1 MQNNNDHMGGYV
13 KYFTDMPAT
22 NGYPNTVVFPADD
35 EMTVVCQGPFKGDGR
50 PPADLWR
57 GVKRMLTT
65 PSYESAHFTQDY
77 DPELAAKALA
87 AVRQGHHRL
96 RRHLSDVVRDGR
108 LHHEEIPAVRD
119 MSTPANWSTASR
131 SSRAPEELELVK
143 RAAIMQDGAMK
154 AAFAAIKPGMR
165 DTEVAAVAV
174 HYSQDHG
181 SENGIYLCASAPPGV
196 AAKFGQRHVQNRTIQ
211 KGDTFALLVEDSG
224 PGGMYT
230 ELGRSCVLGKVPQQ
244 MKDELEMVKQS
255 RKLTLDMLKPG
266 TPCKDIW
273 EAFNDFMRKH
283 GRPEEARLYCHGQGY
298 DLVERPLIRSDEPWT
313 IAEGHEHRR
322 PSDLRLRR
330 RSELAVRQLHHRRQ
344 RPRRPHP
351 PFPRGD
357 RRDRRL
363 GRDLAAIAAVRRG
376 TPQLSPPG
384 LHPGVHLFCR
394 VDRLPWQARQRRG
407 EGRQR
412 HPAARMRALS
422 CSAG

>member
-1 MQNNNDHMGGYV
+1 MMAATIREATMAGNGLSERLQTPISTAELERRWNAVRAAMKREKVDVLLMQNNNDHMGGYV

-35 EMTVVCQGPFKGDGR
+35 EMTVICQGPFKGDGR
-50 PPADLWR
+50 PPADMWR

-65 PSYESAHFTQDY
+65 PSYESAHYTQGY
-77 DPELAAKALA
+77 DPELAAKALQPYA
-87 AVRQGHHRL
+87 KGTIGLVGTYQ
-96 RRHLSDVVRDGR
+96 
-108 LHHEEIPAVRD
+108 
-119 MSTPANWSTASR
+119 MSFAMGDTIMKKFPRARYVDASELVDR
-131 SSRAPEELELVK
+131 VKVIKSAEELELIR

-181 SENGIYLCASAPPGV
+181 SENGIYLCASAPSGV

-224 PGGMYT
+224 PGAMFT

-244 MKDELEMVKQS
+244 MKDELEFVKAS

-273 EAFNDFMRKH
+273 EAFNDFMRKN

-313 IAEGHEHRR
+313 IQK
-322 PSDLRLRR
+322 DMNI
-330 RSELAVRQLHHRRQ
+330 VV
-344 RPRRPHP
+344 HP
-351 PFPRGD
+351 TYAHGGYLNWLCDNYIIGGNGPGD
-357 RRDRRL
+357 RIHYFPEEIVEID
-363 GRDLAAIAAVRRG
+363 V
-376 TPQLSPPG
+376 
-384 LHPGVHLFCR
+384 
-394 VDRLPWQARQRRG
+394 
-407 EGRQR
+407 
-412 HPAARMRALS
+412 
-422 CSAG
+422 